1 MKTHLAQAFAAAL
14 CSAAALAQTP
24 PPRGAEADADV
35 ATAVTTAAAPVRR
48 PDERSAE
55 NPLTVTLFGRPL
67 VFGLSYEI
75 SQERRLNFDLDATR
89 QRGRDVQDHEL
100 KVDARWRIGPSTSA
114 FVQAVGLADR
124 RRSLADGSVQSRH
137 AVERGQTWLLFE
149 NLAGAPLSLQ
159 AGRVAFIERRSWWWD
174 DDLDALRLSYAPA
187 GWRLDT
193 AVARELAKVSSV
205 DRGITPEVKGVTRW
219 IGHARWPWAGGHVL
233 EGFGLV
239 ARDRS
244 GAPATGALV
253 DDGQQD
259 TSDASRR
266 WLGLRA
272 SGEVRSASGHRLIYR
287 ADAAQ
292 LRGTEV
298 RTPFAAAAPGQLSAG
313 NSSQRSLR
321 SRAWDL
327 GLQWRLP
334 GSARPTFSLA
344 LAQGAGGADSDTRDD
359 NFHQTGLQENKG
371 RMAGVKRIRYYG
383 ELLDPELSN
392 LRVASLGFGLRA
404 LANSSVELLLH
415 DYRQA
420 VASTRLAGSRLSQS
434 PLGLDRRI
442 GHEID
447 LLFAVREWRHVEVTL
462 LLARF
467 RPGAAFAANRRDA
480 ANRVEVGATLTF

>member
-1 MKTHLAQAFAAAL
+1 MNPHLALAFAATL

-24 PPRGAEADADV
+24 PPRGAEADV
-35 ATAVTTAAAPVRR
+35 ATAAAPVRR

-55 NPLTVTLFGRPL
+55 NPLTVPLFGRPL
-67 VFGLSYEI
+67 VFGLSYEV

-89 QRGRDVQDHEL
+89 QRGRDVLGHEL
-100 KVDARWRIGPSTSA
+100 KVDARWRIAASTRA

-124 RRSLADGSVQSRH
+124 RTALADGSVQSRH
-137 AVERGQTWLLFE
+137 SVERGQTWLMFE
-149 NLAGAPLSLQ
+149 NLGGEPLSLQ
-159 AGRVAFIERRSWWWD
+159 AGRVALIERRSWWWD
-174 DDLDALRLSYAPA
+174 DDLDALRLSYAPS

-193 AVARELAKVSSV
+193 AVARELAKVSSA
-205 DRGITPEVKGVTRW
+205 DRGITPDVKGVTRW
-219 IGHARWPWAGGHVL
+219 FGHARWPWAGEHLL
-233 EGFGLV
+233 ESFWLV
-239 ARDRS
+239 ASDRS
-244 GAPATGALV
+244 GTPPPGSLV

-259 TSDASRR
+259 PSDASRR

-272 SGEVRSASGHRLIYR
+272 SGEVRSTSGHRWLYR

-298 RTPFAAAAPGQLSAG
+298 RTPFTATASGQLSAG
-313 NSSQRSLR
+313 NSSRRSLR
-321 SRAWDL
+321 SSAWDL

-344 LAQGAGGADSDTRDD
+344 LAQGAGGADSDARDD

-415 DYRQA
+415 DYRQR
-420 VASTRLAGSRLSQS
+420 VASTRLAGARLPPAPQ
-434 PLGLDRRI
+434 GLHRHI
-442 GHEID
+442 GRELD
-447 LLFAVREWRHVEVTL
+447 LLIAVREWRHVELTL
-462 LLARF
+462 LLARL
-467 RPGAAFAANRRDA
+467 RPGAAFAADRRDTA
-480 ANRVEVGATLTF
+480 KLVELGATLTF